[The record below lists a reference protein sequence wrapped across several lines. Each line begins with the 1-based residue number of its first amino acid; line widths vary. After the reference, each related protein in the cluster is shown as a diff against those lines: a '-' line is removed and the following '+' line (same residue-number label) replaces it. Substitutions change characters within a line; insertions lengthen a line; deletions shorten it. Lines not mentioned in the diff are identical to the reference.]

1 MQPSFL
7 IEQDY
12 DGFIVAG
19 VDEAGR
25 GPLAGPVVASCV
37 VLDQKNLISGINDSK
52 KLSKKIRA
60 EIFQEILQKEV
71 RFLLIWYRYRKFVE
85 TEKKIKASPKTRA
98 KQKPS
103 KTNVNSMSFS
113 RQPGRNA

>member
-37 VLDQKNLISGINDSK
+37 VLDQQNLISGINDSK

-60 EIFQEILQKEV
+60 EILHHFPKNSLKCLKIDL
-71 RFLLIWYRYRKFVE
+71 RILLIKVFL
-85 TEKKIKASPKTRA
+85 
-98 KQKPS
+98 
-103 KTNVNSMSFS
+103 
-113 RQPGRNA
+113 